1 MSYVLSGEPRTNS
14 LLMQQN
20 FSALPERE
28 RRIKKVTE
36 SVFRRD
42 RTNGNFA
49 TSQLLF

>member
-28 RRIKKVTE
+28 RIKKVTE